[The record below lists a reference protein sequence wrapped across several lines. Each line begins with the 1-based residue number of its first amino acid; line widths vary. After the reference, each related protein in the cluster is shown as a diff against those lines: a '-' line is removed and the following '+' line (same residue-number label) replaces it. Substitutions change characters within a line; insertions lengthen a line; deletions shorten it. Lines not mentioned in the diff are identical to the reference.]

1 MPIELPAIPKVSQQP
16 TLQPH
21 KDTANIVL
29 FKKIMQHLCVKFLL
43 TPKKINFFYSPY
55 KIGGIL
61 TAERRRWHRHQHRI
75 LSSSAPLARIV
86 AGVSLSPR
94 VLRCASYEWGY
105 FAVAHR
111 WCA

>member
-43 TPKKINFFYSPY
+43 TPKKSTFFIHLYN
-55 KIGGIL
+55 IG
-61 TAERRRWHRHQHRI
+61 
-75 LSSSAPLARIV
+75 
-86 AGVSLSPR
+86 
-94 VLRCASYEWGY
+94 AS
-105 FAVAHR
+105 
-111 WCA
+111 

>member
-43 TPKKINFFYSPY
+43 TPKKFTFFYSPY

-61 TAERRRWHRHQHRI
+61 TARAHNDYLFTTQ
-75 LSSSAPLARIV
+75 A
-86 AGVSLSPR
+86 
-94 VLRCASYEWGY
+94 AS
-105 FAVAHR
+105 
-111 WCA
+111 

>member
-43 TPKKINFFYSPY
+43 TLKKSTFFIHLI
-55 KIGGIL
+55 K
-61 TAERRRWHRHQHRI
+61 
-75 LSSSAPLARIV
+75 
-86 AGVSLSPR
+86 
-94 VLRCASYEWGY
+94 
-105 FAVAHR
+105 
-111 WCA
+111 

>member
-43 TPKKINFFYSPY
+43 TPKKFTFFIHLYN
-55 KIGGIL
+55 IGGIL
-61 TAERRRWHRHQHRI
+61 TARAHSDYLCITQ
-75 LSSSAPLARIV
+75 A
-86 AGVSLSPR
+86 
-94 VLRCASYEWGY
+94 AS
-105 FAVAHR
+105 
-111 WCA
+111 

>member
-43 TPKKINFFYSPY
+43 TPKNLLFLFTLYNKM
-55 KIGGIL
+55 GGIL
-61 TAERRRWHRHQHRI
+61 TER
-75 LSSSAPLARIV
+75 APPLA
-86 AGVSLSPR
+86 
-94 VLRCASYEWGY
+94 
-105 FAVAHR
+105 
-111 WCA
+111 

>member
-43 TPKKINFFYSPY
+43 TPKKSTFFIHLI
-55 KIGGIL
+55 K
-61 TAERRRWHRHQHRI
+61 
-75 LSSSAPLARIV
+75 
-86 AGVSLSPR
+86 
-94 VLRCASYEWGY
+94 
-105 FAVAHR
+105 
-111 WCA
+111 

>member
-43 TPKKINFFYSPY
+43 TPKKSTFFIHLI
-55 KIGGIL
+55 KLGGIL
-61 TAERRRWHRHQHRI
+61 TAGAHSDHLFITQ
-75 LSSSAPLARIV
+75 A
-86 AGVSLSPR
+86 
-94 VLRCASYEWGY
+94 AS
-105 FAVAHR
+105 
-111 WCA
+111 

>member
-43 TPKKINFFYSPY
+43 TPKKFTFFIHLIY
-55 KIGGIL
+55 KMGGIL
-61 TAERRRWHRHQHRI
+61 TARAHNDYLFTTQ
-75 LSSSAPLARIV
+75 A
-86 AGVSLSPR
+86 VS
-94 VLRCASYEWGY
+94 
-105 FAVAHR
+105 
-111 WCA
+111 

>member
-43 TPKKINFFYSPY
+43 TPKKSTFLFPY

-61 TAERRRWHRHQHRI
+61 TARAHSDYLCITQ
-75 LSSSAPLARIV
+75 V
-86 AGVSLSPR
+86 AS
-94 VLRCASYEWGY
+94 
-105 FAVAHR
+105 
-111 WCA
+111 

>member
-43 TPKKINFFYSPY
+43 TPKKISFFYSPY
-55 KIGGIL
+55 KI
-61 TAERRRWHRHQHRI
+61 RWHLDRVSGRVCSYPPTASGEHQQCGMRRV
-75 LSSSAPLARIV
+75 SAA
-86 AGVSLSPR
+86 AGAHNDYL
-94 VLRCASYEWGY
+94 CTTQAAS
-105 FAVAHR
+105 
-111 WCA
+111 